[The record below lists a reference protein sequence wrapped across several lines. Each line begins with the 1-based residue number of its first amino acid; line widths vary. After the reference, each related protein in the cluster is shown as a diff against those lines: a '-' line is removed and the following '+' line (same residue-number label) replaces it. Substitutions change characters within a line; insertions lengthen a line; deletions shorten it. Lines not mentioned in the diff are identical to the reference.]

1 MSLPPVSAEITA
13 DAVAALAARL
23 RKRLDAVIEQ
33 AREWPVTVEGEV
45 VTIRPDDQVV
55 VTLTGPVTEAG
66 DAVCSCLLSP
76 RCLHRTAVLSIA
88 PILDEPDP
96 VTSVPAAPVPAA
108 PVPAA
113 PVPAAPVPAAS
124 AASASAASAPA
135 LSAPDPSAPGSA
147 APGSAAPGSAVPI
160 SGDSPIRDV
169 DQRPT
174 PAESGGAVGGVVGGV
189 VGGAAGGAAS
199 GAVGRAAG
207 ERGDTPDGS
216 GRNEAAASVR
226 ARQREAAAGLSAV
239 VAELLSAGI
248 SGAGAVAQADLLRAV
263 HRARAAGVHAP
274 AVAAV
279 RIVEQLR
286 AARRD
291 DPGFRLASLTA
302 DVRELLLA
310 CHLVG
315 SGSGAALGVARRDY
329 EPVGDLRLHGIFSE
343 PVRAATGHAGVVT
356 YLADAAGTVWVV
368 SDVRPAEPDAPRP
381 STHASVDLG
390 EARLSHHDL
399 ARGGLLAVNAH
410 ASAARRLSHGRAR
423 QAVAVAGVGWFAE
436 PLDGLWRTG
445 VGAQVDRWLA
455 GVARPGHERPAAH
468 DLAFLDGTI
477 AGADRRGLLL
487 DVDGL
492 TVVVTAAVV
501 APASPDV
508 TNLRLLVA
516 HAGGRRVRL
525 AGRFTGSRE
534 VAALAVAAP
543 WLDERHG
550 GHVDLGATPLTR
562 ADLLETAHPEKRH
575 GDAADVRHGDDTDG
589 GQDEVTGPGQETGA
603 GLGQETAAGPGQ
615 ETAAG
620 PGQETAAGQGAG
632 PVPPP
637 LHLLRHQLE
646 RVVSAGRGA
655 LLPGVDHDV
664 RRLSAAHL
672 GGAAAVLTGL
682 GAAGVR
688 RTRDVFGRLD
698 PHDAQ
703 VLAGAWLAAAAYEQ
717 AAEREVMRTA
727 WTTT

>member
-55 VTLTGPVTEAG
+55 VTLTRPVTEAG

-108 PVPAA
+108 SAA
-113 PVPAAPVPAAS
+113 SAS

-135 LSAPDPSAPGSA
+135 LSAPDPSAPA
-147 APGSAAPGSAVPI
+147 SAVPI

-169 DQRPT
+169 DHRPT
-174 PAESGGAVGGVVGGV
+174 PAESGGAV
-189 VGGAAGGAAS
+189 GGAAS

-550 GHVDLGATPLTR
+550 GHVDLGATTLTR

-589 GQDEVTGPGQETGA
+589 GQGEVTGPGQETGA

-620 PGQETAAGQGAG
+620 PGQETGAGQGAG